1 MAENIENIID
11 NENQEQEPNQEGA
24 KTYTQEEVLAL
35 LQSETDKRVTQ
46 ALKKQ
51 QKKYETQLSL
61 SKLDGDARE
70 KAEKD
75 NRIAELED
83 ALKNSGKASRLSAI
97 QRSREEKEKVKGL
110 VQQAKKAEYE
120 IQSRNDEIEKLKKE
134 IASLEKKHGD
144 EMKKVKDDL
153 NATIDKLSKQNS
165 EMDAEIKRL
174 KGEDD

>member
-1 MAENIENIID
+1 M
-11 NENQEQEPNQEGA
+11 
-24 KTYTQEEVLAL
+24 
-35 LQSETDKRVTQ
+35 
-46 ALKKQ
+46 
-51 QKKYETQLSL
+51 
-61 SKLDGDARE
+61 
-70 KAEKD
+70 
-75 NRIAELED
+75 
-83 ALKNSGKASRLSAI
+83 KNSGKASRLSAI